1 MTLTA
6 FLTRATAALC
16 AIVSCALCAQTPPPA
31 ADAPSSLPKG
41 DESPTVSIMPA
52 TPAEALNALAW
63 LQGCWH
69 GNVNQREFR
78 EHWLPPAGG
87 MMVGAGHTVMGG
99 KTQDYEFVRLEVRP
113 EGLYYVV
120 VPMGQK
126 EQTFKLVDARKDEV
140 SSAQI
145 FTFDNVS
152 SEFPQHIVY
161 RRGGEGW
168 LYAGIEGTLSGQDRK
183 VIYPMRHLNC
193 ETGEPIRQ

>member
-6 FLTRATAALC
+6 FLARATAALC
-16 AIVSCALCAQTPPPA
+16 AIASCALCAQPAPPA
-31 ADAPSSLPKG
+31 AEAPSLPKG

-52 TPAEALNALAW
+52 TPAEALAALAW

-113 EGLYYVV
+113 EGLFYVV
-120 VPMGQK
+120 VPMSQK
-126 EQTFKLVDARKDEV
+126 EQTFKLVDARRDEV

-145 FTFDNVS
+145 FTFDNVAN
-152 SEFPQHIVY
+152 EFPQHIMY

-193 ETGEPIRQ
+193 ETSEPIRQ